1 MEIRPKQPT
10 AKGPAE
16 RFTGDV
22 WLDVIARGEEPSRVR
37 VNAVHF
43 SPGART
49 AWHSHARGQTLYVI
63 EGRGLV
69 QSRGGE
75 ITEINSGNMVV
86 TPPDEVHWHG
96 AAPEH
101 FMAHLSITEGVDEG
115 MVETDW
121 RELVTDEEYRGQQK
135 K

>member
-37 VNAVHF
+37 VSAVHF

-96 AAPEH
+96 AAPD
-101 FMAHLSITEGVDEG
+101 HLMTHLAVSEGEPNWGDH
-115 MVETDW
+115 
-121 RELVTDEEYRGQQK
+121 VTDQQYRGEV
-135 K
+135 